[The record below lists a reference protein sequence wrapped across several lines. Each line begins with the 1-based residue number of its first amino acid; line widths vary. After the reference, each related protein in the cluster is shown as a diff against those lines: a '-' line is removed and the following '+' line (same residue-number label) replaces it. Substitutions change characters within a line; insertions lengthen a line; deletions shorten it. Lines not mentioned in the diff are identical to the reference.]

1 MAERNHTLFST
12 LGSMIA
18 GVGASISVA
27 REVNR
32 IYNTPESAFRARGT
46 TRDAA
51 VRAAVKRL

>member
-1 MAERNHTLFST
+1 MAERNRNLIST
-12 LGSMIA
+12 LGNVIA

-27 REVNR
+27 REVDR
-32 IYNTPESAFRARGT
+32 IYNTPESSFRARGT